1 MNRTLKRI
9 IQIGL
14 VLAVLGVIIIPK
26 TGLFSKKDGN
36 VDSRSGGGNR
46 LPVAVEILKSGML
59 ENTLTA
65 AGTLMSSE
73 EVNVTTEISGIVE
86 SIHFEEGKRVKKGD
100 LLVRINNDELQAQRE
115 KAVHQKKLIEEKVE
129 RQRVLLE
136 KEAVSRESFDQVLT
150 DLMVIDAEI
159 LLLDT
164 RIEKTFIKAPFDGI
178 IGFRNVSPGA
188 YLQPGVSMAKL
199 VSTSPLRVEF
209 SVPERYNSESLIG
222 QRVTFT
228 VAGFTEKFNAS
239 VYAIEPTIDIRT
251 RSLILRAVYPNS
263 DYKLLPGMFANIQLV
278 IGHED
283 NAIQIPSIAV
293 IPQLDGERVYVYRS
307 GVAELS
313 PIVTGMRTEQRISVE
328 SGLIE
333 GDTLITS
340 GILQLRA
347 GMPVSISN

>member
-14 VLAVLGVIIIPK
+14 ILVVLGIIIIPK
-26 TGLFSKKDGN
+26 TGLFSKKEERAGG
-36 VDSRSGGGNR
+36 SSGAGMG
-46 LPVAVEILKSGML
+46 LPVSVEIVKSGML
-59 ENTLTA
+59 ENTLSA

-86 SIHFEEGKRVKKGD
+86 SIHFEEGTRVRKGE

-164 RIEKTFIKAPFDGI
+164 RIEKTFIRAPFDGI

-188 YLQPGVSMAKL
+188 YLQPGVSVARL
-199 VSTSPLRVEF
+199 VSTSPLRIEF
-209 SVPERYNSESLIG
+209 SVPERYNSKSLIG

-228 VAGFTEKFNAS
+228 VAGFDEKFTAS
-239 VYAIEPTIDIRT
+239 VYAIEPSIDVRT
-251 RSLILRAVYPNS
+251 RSLILRATYQNS

-293 IPQLDGERVYVYRS
+293 IPQLDGERAYVYRS
-307 GVAELS
+307 GAAQLI
-313 PIVTGMRTEQRISVE
+313 PIVTGARTEQRIVVE
-328 SGLIE
+328 SGLAE